1 MLFIVYSYIVSAVC
15 PAHAPHSN
23 SVQQLP
29 PEVGGGDKVCAAA
42 VQVQFWAVLAHLVS
56 PLSAIS

>member
-1 MLFIVYSYIVSAVC
+1 MQLQ
-15 PAHAPHSN
+15 HSN
-23 SVQQLP
+23 CVQQLP

-42 VQVQFWAVLAHLVS
+42 VQVQVQFWAVLAHLVS